1 MYMCSSRVRGGPCGP
16 CTTPLLAC
24 MRRRWKRPANA
35 AVLRV
40 AQLDAGRLDVELASM
55 LQEQLRRAFS
65 LFRPVR
71 DAPPAA
77 ACMVCSAP
85 GLLPRAG
92 ADARLRLLQELISM
106 LEPELK
112 LLLDL
117 LVSSGAICF
126 IHGLTTDGHWAR

>member
-1 MYMCSSRVRGGPCGP
+1 MCSPVRGGPCGP
-16 CTTPLLAC
+16 CTSPPLAC
-24 MRRRWKRPANA
+24 VRRRWKRPGNA

-77 ACMVCSAP
+77 ACIVCSAP
-85 GLLPRAG
+85 GLLWAG
-92 ADARLRLLQELISM
+92 ADARFRLLQELISM

-117 LVSSGAICF
+117 LVSSGAVPLRI
-126 IHGLTTDGHWAR
+126 